1 MRMSSEGLC
10 VDGEN
15 ESGMK
20 KPKKRIGGYINS
32 GMHQQ
37 ASKPRTIEM
46 EPEEL
51 AGYMRRAEKKA
62 LPRIKETHM
71 GPGAAQLLVA
81 LYTQGLVTGKSSLT
95 EESAISMANTTLKLW
110 QAGYYT
116 PGPEYPYTLDET
128 LQDLQNGLKAK
139 GDYVACFQPFTPVK
153 AEMPRGLGQLAGGI
167 VKHPETQFWQIW
179 IILDGPCHFIGAYR
193 DPMTAQRCLEELI
206 AMTRKG
212 GTEFESFKLYRKLTA
227 QGVSEPKQIPYDMMM
242 YLLERLHL
250 YTIEL

>member
-1 MRMSSEGLC
+1 
-10 VDGEN
+10 
-15 ESGMK
+15 MK
-20 KPKKRIGGYINS
+20 KPKKRIGGFVNS
-32 GMHQQ
+32 RTHQQ
-37 ASKPRTIEM
+37 ASKPRIIEM

-51 AGYMRRAEKKA
+51 AGYMRRAEKQA
-62 LPRIKETHM
+62 LPFIKETHM

-95 EESAISMANTTLKLW
+95 EEHAMSMANTTLKLW

-128 LQDLQNGLKAK
+128 LQDLQSGLKAK
-139 GDYVACFQPFTPVK
+139 GDYVASFQPFTPVK

-167 VKHPETQFWQIW
+167 VKHPETQCWQIW

-212 GTEFESFKLYRKLTA
+212 GPEFESFKLYRKLTA
-227 QGVSEPKQIPYDMMM
+227 QGVS
-242 YLLERLHL
+242 
-250 YTIEL
+250 